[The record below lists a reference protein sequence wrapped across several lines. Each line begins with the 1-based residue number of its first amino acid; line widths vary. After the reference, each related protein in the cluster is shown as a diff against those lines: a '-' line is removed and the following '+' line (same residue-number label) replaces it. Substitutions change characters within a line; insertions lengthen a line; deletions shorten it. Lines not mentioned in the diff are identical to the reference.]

1 MRLATVVLSTTA
13 LTSFLLIS
21 SPAVAQDQPPVPPN
35 PAATAQQSP
44 GKPTQNADAPQSPA
58 SIAGTGNPDESA
70 IVVTGLRRSLQSAR
84 NIKRNS
90 DQIVDAVVAEDI
102 GKLPDITVSD
112 TAARIP
118 GVQVERSGGEAN
130 RVLLRG
136 LDNTYY
142 TTTYNGREIYT
153 AETRSVALQ
162 DFPAGAIAAVEAF
175 KTSTANLVEPG
186 IAGLLNVRS
195 RRPFDFQGLEVSGS
209 VWALHPNQSRDT
221 SLNANLLLSDRWQA
235 GNGEFGALFNVSYT
249 RLHYM
254 DSLRRHGFFIAN
266 LDGGRSPDWPEIHY
280 NEGDRWRPSVNGSL
294 QYRNGDLNLY
304 FDGLWQGYRERVTDR
319 MFAQPLWNCGQATY
333 SNIVF
338 RPGTNEIV
346 SGTVQNP
353 GCDGGGGAWG
363 FKGAT
368 HRETNTYQFAGGGT
382 YDAGAL
388 HISADLAHTSS
399 HFQLRTESVDMQLAN
414 NHYTVNWSSGNP
426 GGPGPTFQVSGI
438 DLTDPA
444 NYQYRGFFEDYQDP
458 RGKDWQGR
466 VDFDYDTRL
475 NFLPKIQWGVRYV
488 DRDASD
494 VAGSFYWN
502 EGGLHIPISQVPLDY
517 ALLDP
522 GVPKRRQQAV
532 PADVVHADLQLDL
545 GQSGSIPPIQHRR
558 RPEPR
563 RLA

>member
-1 MRLATVVLSTTA
+1 MRRSSSVLWSTTA
-13 LTSFLLIS
+13 LTAMIAAAA
-21 SPAVAQDQPPVPPN
+21 PAAAQTVPPPPN
-35 PAATAQQSP
+35 PGATAQQNP
-44 GKPTQNADAPQSPA
+44 AEPAQNADAPQSPA
-58 SIAGTGNPDESA
+58 AANGTGNVADVP

-142 TTTYNGREIYT
+142 TTTYNGREIFT

-195 RRPFDFQGLEVSGS
+195 RRPFDFSGSEISGS

-221 SLNANLLLSDRWQA
+221 SINGNLLLSDRWEM
-235 GNGEFGALFNVSYT
+235 GNGAEFGALVNFSYT
-249 RLHYM
+249 RIHYK
-254 DSLRRHGFFIAN
+254 DSVRRHGFFIAN

-280 NEGDRWRPSVNGSL
+280 NEGNRWRPSANAAL
-294 QYRNGDLNLY
+294 QYRSGDLELY
-304 FDGLWQGYRERVTDR
+304 AEGLWQGYRERVTDR
-319 MFAQPLWNCGQATY
+319 MWAQPLWSCGGAATY
-333 SNIVF
+333 SNIQF
-338 RPGTNEIV
+338 RPGTNEIL

-353 GCDGGGGAWG
+353 GCPGSAWG

-368 HRETNTYQFAGGGT
+368 HRETNTYQFAAGGS

-388 HISADLAHTSS
+388 RITADLARTYS
-399 HFQLRTESVDMQLAN
+399 HFQLRTESV
-414 NHYTVNWSSGNP
+414 
-426 GGPGPTFQVSGI
+426 
-438 DLTDPA
+438 
-444 NYQYRGFFEDYQDP
+444 
-458 RGKDWQGR
+458 
-466 VDFDYDTRL
+466 
-475 NFLPKIQWGVRYV
+475 
-488 DRDASD
+488 
-494 VAGSFYWN
+494 
-502 EGGLHIPISQVPLDY
+502 
-517 ALLDP
+517 
-522 GVPKRRQQAV
+522 
-532 PADVVHADLQLDL
+532 
-545 GQSGSIPPIQHRR
+545 
-558 RPEPR
+558 
-563 RLA
+563 